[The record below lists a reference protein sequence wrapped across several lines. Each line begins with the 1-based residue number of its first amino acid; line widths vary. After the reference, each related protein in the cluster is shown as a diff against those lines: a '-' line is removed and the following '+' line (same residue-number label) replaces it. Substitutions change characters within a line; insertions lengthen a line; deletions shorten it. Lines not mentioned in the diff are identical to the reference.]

1 MPFTSRKHRYGAA
14 IAGFALVGLSACG
27 GASAAK
33 SAAPQDTTTMPPMPT
48 TAVTAAPASG
58 PAVATSSVAISNF
71 AFGPAVITIKAGTTV
86 TWTNK
91 DEEPHTVTFNQL
103 GTRSPNLTG
112 TAVTYS
118 QSFSTPGSYDYHCS
132 IHPFMHGTVIVTA

>member
-27 GASAAK
+27 GSAKA
-33 SAAPQDTTTMPPMPT
+33 AAPQVSTTMPPMPT
-48 TAVTAAPASG
+48 TGVTAPPAGG

-71 AFGPAVITIKAGTTV
+71 AFGPAAITIKAGTTV
-86 TWTNK
+86 TWINK

-103 GTRSPNLTG
+103 GTKSPNLTG
-112 TAVTYS
+112 TANTYS
-118 QSFSTPGSYDYHCS
+118 QSFSTPGTYDYHCS
-132 IHPFMHGTVIVTA
+132 IHPFMHGTVVVTA